1 LEETSS
7 NIAKKSGEEPD
18 DKSRLPLPSLSVAK
32 LQPIPDGEPSEKL
45 PLPANMNLLAPP
57 MNEKR
62 TDPVGAPRQGNGRR
76 N

>member
-1 LEETSS
+1 
-7 NIAKKSGEEPD
+7 
-18 DKSRLPLPSLSVAK
+18 VAK